1 MAGFNQV
8 TKLLAILLIVVLIAQ
23 GVATMTLAGK
33 DKPPTQQDIAEFI
46 VGVLLIVMGGWI
58 GVKLYDTF

>member
-8 TKLLAILLIVVLIAQ
+8 TKLLAILLIVVLMAQ

-46 VGVLLIVMGGWI
+46 VGTLLIVIAGWI
-58 GVKLYDTF
+58 GAKLYDTF

>member
-1 MAGFNQV
+1 MAGFNQF
-8 TKLLAILLIVVLIAQ
+8 TKLIAILLILLLIAQ

-46 VGVLLIVMGGWI
+46 VGILLIVMGGCLAFK
-58 GVKLYDTF
+58 VYDTF